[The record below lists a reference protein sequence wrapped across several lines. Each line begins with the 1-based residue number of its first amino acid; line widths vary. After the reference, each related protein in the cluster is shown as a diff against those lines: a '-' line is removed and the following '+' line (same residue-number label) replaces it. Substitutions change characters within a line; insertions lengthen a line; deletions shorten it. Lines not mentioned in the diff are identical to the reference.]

1 MGMRASPD
9 PGYRLVDLERLGDGH
24 TSPWADI
31 VATQTEKGGVTK
43 SE

>member
-24 TSPWADI
+24 TTLWAD
-31 VATQTEKGGVTK
+31 AGPHQTVKVGAE
-43 SE
+43 